1 MPSCDLMTVINYEM
15 YAFMRLNDYN
25 KLRNVCLPSCDLMTI
40 INYEMYAFMR
50 LNDYNKLRNV
60 CLHAT

>member
-1 MPSCDLMTVINYEM
+1 M
-15 YAFMRLNDYN
+15 
-25 KLRNVCLPSCDLMTI
+25 PSCDLMTI

-60 CLHAT
+60 CLRLNDYNKLLMPSCDLMTI

>member
-1 MPSCDLMTVINYEM
+1 MPSCDLMTIINYEM
-15 YAFMRLNDYN
+15 YAKCM
-25 KLRNVCLPSCDLMTI
+25 PSCDLMTI

-60 CLHAT
+60 SLHAT

>member
-1 MPSCDLMTVINYEM
+1 MPSCDLMTIINYEM

-25 KLRNVCLPSCDLMTI
+25 KMTI

-60 CLHAT
+60 CLHVT

>member
-1 MPSCDLMTVINYEM
+1 MPSCDLMTIINYEM

-25 KLRNVCLPSCDLMTI
+25 TITKCMPSCDLMTI

>member
-1 MPSCDLMTVINYEM
+1 M
-15 YAFMRLNDYN
+15 
-25 KLRNVCLPSCDLMTI
+25 PSCDLMTI

-50 LNDYNKLRNV
+50 LNDYNKCMPSCDLMTIIKMYAFMRLNDYNKLRNV